1 MSFRRLALAAAL
13 TVTPLNA
20 LAQIESEAMNDITAW
35 GARYLEASEGEFPSR
50 LWQRSDDDTLLELMR
65 SAKTTRI
72 TPAERLLLRRVIL
85 SPTRRP
91 RGDKADELL
100 AERARLMLAL
110 GEAEAAAELVPRLE
124 TEARGI
130 DAETLAID
138 LALARGDEATA
149 CRRTQSAAALPS
161 GMYWMKLRAV
171 CAVLRDDFA
180 RAEFAVELATA
191 QGLDDSWF
199 INAIFAASGD
209 IPNPPN
215 ARFDSGLNIAL
226 STKADLDQSRITTSS
241 SRPDLAAAAA
251 LRPGVPPDLAERFA
265 TLAAQSALIS
275 PQEQRRILV
284 ARMRNEDYVP
294 QSAIQ
299 AAISSSR
306 DPTLSAAIK
315 AEQIERALSGVSA
328 GDFSGRSAAAQLL
341 LPDLQ
346 RLPRLPE
353 TAQYALLFAKTALIA
368 GNNSLAESW
377 LRATSFQGEETID
390 VFEVAKLKAVSVMS
404 RSDTSSASQTEAQ
417 AELIEAAKS
426 DRQKRDAAKL
436 LMLWQGFD
444 LRLMSEARTLMTEY
458 GDQGDP
464 LSAGQLSA
472 IEAAA
477 REQAIGEA
485 ALRILATTNRS
496 PDKISPRDMAALV
509 SALRRL
515 GADDIA
521 RIIAVEAMA
530 L

>member
-1 MSFRRLALAAAL
+1 MSFRRIALAAAL

-20 LAQIESEAMNDITAW
+20 VAQIESEAMSDITAW

-50 LWQRSDDDTLLELMR
+50 LWQRSDDDTLLDLMR
-65 SAKTTRI
+65 NAKTTRI

-110 GEAEAAAELVPRLE
+110 GEAEAAAALVPRLE

-149 CRRTQSAAALPS
+149 CRRIQSAAALPS

-180 RAEFAVELATA
+180 RAEFSVELATA
-191 QGLDDSWF
+191 QGLDDPWF

-209 IPNPPN
+209 VPNPPN

-251 LRPGVPPDLAERFA
+251 LRPGVPPDLADRFA

-275 PQEQRRILV
+275 PKEQRRILV
-284 ARMRNEDYVP
+284 ARMRDEDYLP
-294 QSAIQ
+294 QSSVQ
-299 AAISSSR
+299 AAIASSR
-306 DPTLSAAIK
+306 DPTLSAAVK

-328 GDFSGRSAAAQLL
+328 GDFSGRSATAQLL

-353 TAQYALLFAKTALIA
+353 TA
-368 GNNSLAESW
+368 
-377 LRATSFQGEETID
+377 D
-390 VFEVAKLKAVSVMS
+390 
-404 RSDTSSASQTEAQ
+404 
-417 AELIEAAKS
+417 
-426 DRQKRDAAKL
+426 
-436 LMLWQGFD
+436 
-444 LRLMSEARTLMTEY
+444 
-458 GDQGDP
+458 
-464 LSAGQLSA
+464 
-472 IEAAA
+472 
-477 REQAIGEA
+477 
-485 ALRILATTNRS
+485 
-496 PDKISPRDMAALV
+496 
-509 SALRRL
+509 
-515 GADDIA
+515 
-521 RIIAVEAMA
+521 
-530 L
+530 